1 MWIGSTLW
9 AQHTPTSS
17 ENYNPFQSLHGPHC
31 FASMVRL
38 QRIVYS
44 LEPISFSIMYRR
56 LHITTHTRVVHII
69 NNHWKQAIFIQSSAS
84 DVVQSCAV
92 ECIKIVCVVKTKT
105 FSTRVLRTVHAM
117 HRQHIYTWHEPHKSN
132 LNKVWNVGY
141 QLNIHP
147 AFGYATILIGTLNI
161 S

>member
-105 FSTRVLRTVHAM
+105 SLLVYSAQCMRCIDSIHTHDMSLTKAISIKFEMSDISLISIQHSAM
-117 HRQHIYTWHEPHKSN
+117 LLY
-132 LNKVWNVGY
+132 
-141 QLNIHP
+141 
-147 AFGYATILIGTLNI
+147 
-161 S
+161 